1 MRSRKTAIYAMMAIL
16 IMLVGLTPLAA
27 NASNPDQGGPTA
39 TPEDPV
45 WLAFSA
51 TSSIRQIRR
60 L

>member
-45 WLAFSA
+45 WLAFSIHLA
-51 TSSIRQIRR
+51 MR
-60 L
+60 